1 MHCPRRHVPLHVAAR
16 GRRCCPETLAGGKG
30 DGGARGKDG
39 SRSGSETQ
47 TQLVS
52 CRLQSIPTC
61 NLPTDRTGASAPGSQ
76 EGGHM
81 AKLGGKGTA
90 LI

>member
-1 MHCPRRHVPLHVAAR
+1 M
-16 GRRCCPETLAGGKG
+16 
-30 DGGARGKDG
+30 ARGKDG

-52 CRLQSIPTC
+52 CRLQSVSAC
-61 NLPTDRTGASAPGSQ
+61 NLPADREGASAPGSQ
-76 EGGHM
+76 EGGHV
-81 AKLGGKGTA
+81 AKPGGKGTA

>member
-1 MHCPRRHVPLHVAAR
+1 MHCPRKHVPLPVAAR

-30 DGGARGKDG
+30 DAGARGKDG

-47 TQLVS
+47 TQLLS
-52 CRLQSIPTC
+52 CRLQSIPAC
-61 NLPTDRTGASAPGSQ
+61 NLPTDTEGASAPGSQ
-76 EGGHM
+76 EGGHV
-81 AKLGGKGTA
+81 AKPGGKGTA